1 MIINKLILSCIFFI
15 FLLYLILRANSPSFK
30 LRNLS
35 ISYPSTCNKI
45 PSSLAES
52 LLHYATT
59 NRTIQQQHTE
69 ISVTLRVLEK
79 KSPCNF
85 LVFGLGHDSLMW
97 SSLNH
102 NGRTIF
108 IEENIHW
115 IDKITKEVPSLEAY
129 HQTYDTRLDQAPEL
143 LSIGKR
149 EDSCKKL
156 VGDPRNS
163 KCPLALTNF
172 PKEVYEIEWDLIM
185 IDAPTG
191 AYYDLPGRMKVIYTV
206 GLLARNREHG
216 ETDVFVHDCLSSS
229 ITHVDVTYDGKWILG
244 TTDTYLILVCTLFV
258 DRNGSIKTNF
268 AGRMGNKISAP
279 RLLNLNSLDSHMAG
293 ANKFCSAQF
302 SWV

>member
-1 MIINKLILSCIFFI
+1 MKEHQVTSKNSHTMIINKLILSCIFFI

-35 ISYPSTCNKI
+35 ISYQSTCNKI

-59 NRTIQQQHTE
+59 NRTIQQQHAE

-115 IDKITKEVPSLEAY
+115 IDKITKEIPSLEAY

-216 ETDVFVHDCLSSS
+216 ETDVFVHDCLRYVEDKFSKNFLCEGFIREQVMNLRHFTIPS
-229 ITHVDVTYDGKWILG
+229 YRG
-244 TTDTYLILVCTLFV
+244 
-258 DRNGSIKTNF
+258 GSIK
-268 AGRMGNKISAP
+268 S
-279 RLLNLNSLDSHMAG
+279 
-293 ANKFCSAQF
+293 FCP
-302 SWV
+302 